1 MIHYSRSLSRSSD
14 CQRRRPEPGAFEEQL
29 ESGNLRSEKLSQ
41 IGFER
46 ARLQPRR
53 PEPHTSWSFSP
64 SGPNLTRLVHDE
76 IASEVLF
83 FLSLKA
89 CFLVTECSP
98 DKGTRFDR
106 MK

>member
-1 MIHYSRSLSRSSD
+1 LGLS
-14 CQRRRPEPGAFEEQL
+14 PPG
-29 ESGNLRSEKLSQ
+29 R
-41 IGFER
+41 
-46 ARLQPRR
+46 
-53 PEPHTSWSFSP
+53 
-64 SGPNLTRLVHDE
+64 PNLTRLVHDE